1 MPLFDFECPH
11 CNHKEE
17 HVVFSTDVGTIFVC
31 PKCESVLRKAASP
44 SHFSFNFAVSEGV
57 WEKDENGQEKYRG
70 RGGKRVPVHK
80 DGTPIES

>member
-31 PKCESVLRKAASP
+31 PKCESVLRKQRVLLIFRLTSR
-44 SHFSFNFAVSEGV
+44 FQRE
-57 WEKDENGQEKYRG
+57 Y
-70 RGGKRVPVHK
+70 GKRTRTDRKNIAVVVENEFLCIK
-80 DGTPIES
+80 TERR